1 MENWIFALGLSIVCF
16 IGLHF
21 VKRKDIV
28 DEHSKNAKYNDVILF
43 FFLLIICFALS
54 YWLNIG
60 DQGDATAINSKGGSF
75 MEDSISMQG
84 TGAIPKMN
92 ERTIVNA
99 INQDIDVGYLP
110 F

>member
-1 MENWIFALGLSIVCF
+1 MIEMENWIFALGLSIVCF

-28 DEHSKNAKYNDVILF
+28 DEHSKSAKYNDVILF
-43 FFLLIICFALS
+43 FFILIICFSLT

-60 DQGDATAINSKGGSF
+60 EQGGAAAVDSKGGS
-75 MEDSISMQG
+75 IGMQG
-84 TGAIPKMN
+84 PISKLN

-99 INQDIDVGYLP
+99 INQDIDVGYSP

>member
-28 DEHSKNAKYNDVILF
+28 DDHSKSAKYNDVILF
-43 FFLLIICFALS
+43 FFILIICFALT

-60 DQGDATAINSKGGSF
+60 DQSGAATVDSKGGSF
-75 MEDSISMQG
+75 IADTLS
-84 TGAIPKMN
+84 PKLN

-99 INQDIDVGYLP
+99 INQDVDVGYSP

>member
-28 DEHSKNAKYNDVILF
+28 DDHSKSAKYNDVILF
-43 FFLLIICFALS
+43 FFILIICFALT

-60 DQGDATAINSKGGSF
+60 DQGGATVNSKGGSF
-75 MEDSISMQG
+75 IADTTSMQG
-84 TGAIPKMN
+84 TIPKLN

-99 INQDIDVGYLP
+99 INQDVDVGYSP